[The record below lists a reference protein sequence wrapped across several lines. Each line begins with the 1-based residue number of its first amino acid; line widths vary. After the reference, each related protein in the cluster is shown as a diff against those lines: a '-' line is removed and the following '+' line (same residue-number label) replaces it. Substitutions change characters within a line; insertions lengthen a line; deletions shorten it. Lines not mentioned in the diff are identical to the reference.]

1 MMSEPSLES
10 LNDQAES
17 LMRDAAK
24 SEPPAVERVLTHHP
38 EWRRF
43 WRSRTAF
50 EVSDARIVIARE
62 HGFQMWSQLTDAM
75 RRGEQ
80 IARIEASAVN
90 PYFEVVDKFKIKDE
104 RIRWSSIMTALPGRM
119 GKANRGR
126 PVSKQKLEALI
137 WGLYHRNAAVRWGC
151 LEHLDA
157 HPDASAVPHIVEK
170 LDDPVPRVRWHAVH
184 ALACDACKGGDSF
197 LSAEVTT
204 HLEEVSRSDESKKVR
219 AYAAQVSAE
228 HCRIDSL

>member
-90 PYFEVVDKFKIKDE
+90 PYFEVVDKLKIKDE

-204 HLEEVSRSDESKKVR
+204 RLEEVSRSDESKKVR

-228 HCRIDSL
+228 HCRTD

>member
-1 MMSEPSLES
+1 MINEPSLES

-184 ALACDACKGGDSF
+184 ALACDACKDGDSF

-204 HLEEVSRSDESKKVR
+204 RLEEVSRSDESKKVR

-228 HCRIDSL
+228 HCRTD

>member
-1 MMSEPSLES
+1 MINEPSLES

-184 ALACDACKGGDSF
+184 ALACDACKDGDSF
-197 LSAEVTT
+197 LSAKVITR
-204 HLEEVSRSDESKKVR
+204 LEGVSQTDESKKVR
-219 AYAAQVSAE
+219 GYASQVLAE